1 MEKLINNIFLWY
13 ILLIFIILIFFSNN
27 YNYNKNK
34 NKEKFSTPNN
44 GSITEG
50 STQGAIVCAKSCCNS
65 GWRSSIELDDTRFGV
80 RPGDMGTK
88 YRATSGTC
96 ITGLTSGCV
105 CARI

>member
-13 ILLIFIILIFFSNN
+13 ILLMFIILIFFSNN
-27 YNYNKNK
+27 YNFNKTN
-34 NKEKFSTPNN
+34 EKFSTSNN
-44 GSITEG
+44 GFITEG

-65 GWRSSIELDDTRFGV
+65 GWPASIEINDTQFGV
-80 RPGDMGTK
+80 KPGDMGTK

>member
-1 MEKLINNIFLWY
+1 MEKLIKNIFLLY

-27 YNYNKNK
+27 YNFNK

-44 GSITEG
+44 GSIAEG

-65 GWRSSIELDDTRFGV
+65 GWRASIELDDTQFGV
-80 RPGDMGTK
+80 KPDDMGTK
-88 YRATSGTC
+88 YRATSSTC